1 MDLETLINIV
11 LVFFFLLITILVRVL
26 KSKTKKKPG
35 IQKKQSRNPLFSF
48 FQKIRDQIQES
59 LQELERQAR
68 QQQTRQQ
75 TDNDD
80 ADDPSFWDELA
91 EEGLTDQEPSSPMEQ
106 DTISSETVA
115 KSIPRKQPDTIA
127 ASEKASQ
134 KQEVPPPTIHPYG
147 RRPSLRQAVVWS
159 EIIGKPVAL
168 RKDQSDSVI

>member
-1 MDLETLINIV
+1 MDQETLINIV
-11 LVFFFLLITILVRVL
+11 LVFLFLLITTLVRVF

-59 LQELERQAR
+59 LQELEKQAR
-68 QQQTRQQ
+68 QQQARQQ

-80 ADDPSFWDELA
+80 EADPSFWDELA
-91 EEGLTDQEPSSPMEQ
+91 EEGMTEQKPSVLMEQ
-106 DTISSETVA
+106 DTISSATVA
-115 KSIPRKQPDTIA
+115 KGSSRQQPDTIA
-127 ASEKASQ
+127 ASKKASQ
-134 KQEVPPPTIHPYG
+134 KQEVPAPVIHPYG
-147 RRPSLRQAVVWS
+147 RRPSLRQAVIWS

>member
-11 LVFFFLLITILVRVL
+11 LVFLFLLITTLVRVL

-80 ADDPSFWDELA
+80 ADDPGFWDELA
-91 EEGLTDQEPSSPMEQ
+91 EENLPEQKSSTPMEQ
-106 DTISSETVA
+106 DTISSQTPA
-115 KSIPRKQPDTIA
+115 KGIPRQQPDTIA
-127 ASEKASQ
+127 ASEKATR
-134 KQEVPPPTIHPYG
+134 KQAVPPPTIHPYG